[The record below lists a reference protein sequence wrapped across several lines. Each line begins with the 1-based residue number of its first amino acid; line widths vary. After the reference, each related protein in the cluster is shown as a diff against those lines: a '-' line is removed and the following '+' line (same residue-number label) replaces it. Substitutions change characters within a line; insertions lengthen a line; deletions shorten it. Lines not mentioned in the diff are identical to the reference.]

1 MIMTATLII
10 IGIIYMIPGF
20 VFGIFAWDAPV
31 RSSLD
36 YVKRIALHIVVSIFW
51 LPFVLWC
58 LSPWEN
64 NRTWKEYFKN
74 YRGSDR
80 QLRRV
85 LGSDY
90 EKLMKKY
97 GKYIPATK

>member
-1 MIMTATLII
+1 MTTAVAII
-10 IGIIYMIPGF
+10 LGALYMVPGF
-20 VFGIFAWDAPV
+20 VIGIFAWDAPTT
-31 RSSLD
+31 SSLD
-36 YVKRIALHIVVSIFW
+36 YAKRVALHTAVCILW

-58 LSPWEN
+58 ISPLES

-74 YRGSDR
+74 YRGSDK

-90 EKLMKKY
+90 ETLMKKY
-97 GKYIPATK
+97 GKYIPTTK